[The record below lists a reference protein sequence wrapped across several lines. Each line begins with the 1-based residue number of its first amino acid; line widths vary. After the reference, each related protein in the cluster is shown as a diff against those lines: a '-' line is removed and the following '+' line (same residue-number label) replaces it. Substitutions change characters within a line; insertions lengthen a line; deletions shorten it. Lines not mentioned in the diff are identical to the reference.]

1 MTSSPSPEPS
11 PKADSG
17 IRPILLF
24 FIVSPV
30 IVACLETLLQY
41 SVAPES
47 DLTMSLAF
55 AMLFT
60 LPGTFF
66 AWLMTTLVARLP
78 GAGKLPMILL
88 LMIGFIAS
96 LLVFRPYNVVVYD
109 WVSRVTPRA
118 HEMIYAEGG
127 YVSQSVARFLF
138 VNIPGVFIWTGL
150 NLFFMM
156 RFGFPVYG
164 TPSEKTEPKS
174 ASGSPAFGQ
183 RDLSDLPDF
192 CRAAGIEDIAD
203 LWVVS
208 AEEHYLRL
216 RGRFGTRMIR
226 QPFGAAIDQIPKNC
240 GLQVHRSHWIA
251 FGRVARI
258 ETASG
263 MQLVLAD
270 GTKIPVSSSYWNA
283 VRLTETALL
292 SA

>member
-1 MTSSPSPEPS
+1 M
-11 PKADSG
+11 ADSG

-24 FIVSPV
+24 FIVAPI
-30 IVACLETLLQY
+30 IVACVETLLQY
-41 SVAPES
+41 SVAPDS
-47 DLTMSLAF
+47 DLTTSLAF

-66 AWLMTTLVARLP
+66 AWLTTTLVARLP
-78 GAGKLPMILL
+78 GAGKLPMTLL
-88 LMIGFIAS
+88 LVIGFIVS
-96 LLVFRPYNVVVYD
+96 LLVFRPYNVFLYD
-109 WVSRVTPRA
+109 WISYVTPRA
-118 HEMIYAEGG
+118 PELSHTVGG
-127 YVSQSVARFLF
+127 YVPPSVARFLF
-138 VNIPGVFIWTGL
+138 VNIPGVLIWTGL
-150 NLFFMM
+150 NLFFIM

-164 TPSEKTEPKS
+164 TPIEKIEPKS

-192 CRAAGIEDIAD
+192 CRAAGIEDLAD

-216 RGRFGTRMIR
+216 RGCFGTRIIR
-226 QPFGAAIDQIPKNC
+226 QSFGAAIDQIPKNC